1 VLNWQFLRSIQS
13 FVDLLDKG
21 ENLSQTKEMET
32 QKIKV
37 DIKRTQDAIYRKVTT
52 FGEHFERELAKP
64 GDLVDFSFLP
74 KAKFSVFR
82 DSVAVEARKRLSKT
96 RFFKIFVLVSSLMAL
111 AEPFL
116 VGYRPVGVTYQ
127 LQVTILTASSATFSL
142 DIIMTAIFYQSPSAG
157 SGEARLTPLQIVLAI
172 FETEVILDA
181 VCLIFGWC
189 TIFTYPGLAALRCL
203 RVFRMLFY
211 FELFRE
217 NRPSEGASHKLFSLQ
232 KASQL
237 CLVYMKKIVQEV
249 FTQESKG
256 GIVII
261 AMWLYVSYL
270 VAVVFW
276 TQLHFLE
283 SSGDL
288 NCSRLDTCFITMVR
302 LSFYDG
308 NGFDWL
314 QALVTTGYGGYA
326 LICFLYMIASAIVL
340 LNGLI
345 GIFGG
350 AFSVADDERKLV
362 EMSNSNNTNSTTN
375 PETATNINE
384 DHNLRSITEENI
396 NNAHQGGDM
405 MMAPDDDHEEK
416 SIHSSQQSGL
426 PPTGGSVTPYRMI
439 QMRSFLGKGVSVA
452 PMSLS
457 QNNSQSNLFQQQ
469 QQQQQQTTAELL
481 SVINLLRQEVRQLNE
496 KVSDLQ
502 TTVTRGMAKS
512 ALIGAEE

>member
-1 VLNWQFLRSIQS
+1 MRT
-13 FVDLLDKG
+13 
-21 ENLSQTKEMET
+21 E
-32 QKIKV
+32 IKS
-37 DIKRTQDAIYRKVTT
+37 TQDAIYRKVTT

-64 GDLVDFSFLP
+64 GDLVDLSFLP
-74 KAKFSVFR
+74 KTKFPVFR
-82 DSVAVEARKRLSKT
+82 DSVVVEARKRLSKT

-116 VGYRPVGVTYQ
+116 VGYRPEGITYQ
-127 LQVTILTASSATFSL
+127 LQITILTASSATFSI

-157 SGEARLTPLQIVLAI
+157 SGEARLTPLQIFLAI

-181 VCLIFGWC
+181 VCIIFGWC
-189 TIFTYPGLAALRCL
+189 TIFTYPGLAALRCFRL
-203 RVFRMLFY
+203 FRMLFY

-217 NRPSEGASHKLFSLQ
+217 SRPSEGGSNKLFSLQ

-256 GIVII
+256 GVVII

-283 SSGDL
+283 SSDDL
-288 NCSRLDTCFITMVR
+288 NCSRLDTCFITMIR

-314 QALVTTGYGGYA
+314 QALVTKGYGGYA

-362 EMSNSNNTNSTTN
+362 EMSNSNPTNDTNSTTN
-375 PETATNINE
+375 PETAANINE
-384 DHNLRSITEENI
+384 GNNLRSITEENI
-396 NNAHQGGDM
+396 NNAQQGGDM
-405 MMAPDDDHEEK
+405 MMAPADDHEER
-416 SIHSSQQSGL
+416 SIHSSQ
-426 PPTGGSVTPYRMI
+426 PTGAPMTPYRMI
-439 QMRSFLGKGVSVA
+439 QMRSFLGRGVPVA

-457 QNNSQSNLFQQQ
+457 RANSQSNLIQ

-481 SVINLLRQEVRQLNE
+481 SVINLLRQEVRELNE

-512 ALIGAEE
+512 ALMEAEE